1 MTVLSLPR
9 GGRVQIDTVVLVIL
23 LILLGLA
30 LIDAAQLPA
39 TLAFVA
45 RAVLNILPFFLLS
58 IALAAY
64 ATATG
69 ADNLIGKAFQ
79 GRTTVAVIGASL
91 MGALSPFCSCGV
103 IPIIAALL
111 AMGVPLAPV
120 LAFCIAS
127 PLMDPAMF
135 ALTAGVLGF
144 EFAVAKT
151 IVAIGMGLVAGFG
164 TMAVVSMGYLSNPM
178 REGVGNG
185 GCGGGKVRSPKAVV
199 WRFWEEPA
207 RVEKARENLLKNGL
221 FLGKMLV
228 LAYVLESLMVRYI
241 PAGFIASYLGGT
253 GPGAIVIATLA
264 GIPAYL
270 NGAAALPLVGE
281 LMRQGMSPGAGMAFL
296 AGGSVTSI
304 PAALAVWAIM
314 RPPVF
319 AVYFVF
325 SIVGAVLAGLGYQ
338 LWLSA

>member
-9 GGRVQIDTVVLVIL
+9 GGRVQIDTVVLAIL

-30 LIDAAQLPA
+30 LIDTAQLPA
-39 TLAFVA
+39 TIAFVA

-79 GRTTVAVIGASL
+79 GRTAVAVVGASL

-135 ALTAGVLGF
+135 ALTTGVLGF

-151 IVAIGMGLVAGFG
+151 IVAIGMGLLAGFG
-164 TMAVVSMGYLSNPM
+164 TMALVAMGYLGNPM
-178 REGVGNG
+178 RDGVGNG

-207 RVEKARENLLKNGL
+207 RVEKARENLLKNGF

-253 GPGAIVIATLA
+253 GPGAVVLATFA

-325 SIVGAVLAGLGYQ
+325 SLAGAVLAGLGYQ
-338 LWLSA
+338 LWLTA

>member
-1 MTVLSLPR
+1 MTVLTLPR
-9 GGRVQIDTVVLVIL
+9 GPRIAIDTVVLIIL
-23 LILLGLA
+23 TILLGLA
-30 LIDAAQLPA
+30 VVDRGQVPETI
-39 TLAFVA
+39 AFVA
-45 RAVLNILPFFLLS
+45 RAVLHILPYFLLS
-58 IALAAY
+58 IGLAAY

-79 GRTTVAVIGASL
+79 GRTVVAILGASL

-135 ALTAGVLGF
+135 ALTAGILGF

-151 IVAIGMGLVAGFG
+151 IIAIAMGLIAGFG
-164 TMAVVSMGYLSNPM
+164 TMTVVAAGYLSNPL
-178 REGVGNG
+178 REGIGNG
-185 GCGGGKVRSPKAVV
+185 GCGGSKVRAPNAVV
-199 WRFWEEPA
+199 WRFWNEPA
-207 RVEKARENLLKNGL
+207 RIEKLRDSLIKNGL

-228 LAYVLESLMVRYI
+228 LAYLLESLMVRYI
-241 PAGFIASYLGGT
+241 PAGLIATYLGGT
-253 GPGAIVIATLA
+253 GPGSIVMATLA

-270 NGAAALPLVGE
+270 NGTAALPLVGE
-281 LMRQGMSPGAGMAFL
+281 MISQGMSPAAGMAFL

-304 PAALAVWAIM
+304 PAAMAIWGIM

-319 AVYFVF
+319 AAYFAF
-325 SIVGAVLAGLGYQ
+325 AMVGAVSAGLGYQ
-338 LWLSA
+338 FWLSL

>member
-1 MTVLSLPR
+1 MTVLTLPHGPR
-9 GGRVQIDTVVLVIL
+9 IAIDTVVLIIL
-23 LILLGLA
+23 SILLGLA
-30 LIDAAQLPA
+30 VVDSAQVPE
-39 TLAFVA
+39 TIAFVA
-45 RAVLNILPFFLLS
+45 RAILHILPYFLLS

-79 GRTTVAVIGASL
+79 GRTVVAILGASL

-103 IPIIAALL
+103 IPIIVALL

-135 ALTAGVLGF
+135 ALTAGILGF

-151 IVAIGMGLVAGFG
+151 VIAIAMGLIAGFG
-164 TMAVVSMGYLSNPM
+164 TMTLVAAGYLNNPL
-178 REGVGNG
+178 REGIGNG
-185 GCGGGKVRSPKAVV
+185 GCGGSKVRAPNAVV
-199 WRFWEEPA
+199 WRFWNEPA
-207 RVEKARENLLKNGL
+207 RVEKLRDSLIKNGL

-228 LAYVLESLMVRYI
+228 LAYLLESLMVRYI
-241 PAGFIASYLGGT
+241 PAGLIATYLGGT
-253 GPGAIVIATLA
+253 GPGSIVVATLA

-270 NGAAALPLVGE
+270 NGTAALPLVGE
-281 LMRQGMSPGAGMAFL
+281 LISQGMSPAAGMAFL

-304 PAALAVWAIM
+304 PAAMAIWGIM
-314 RPPVF
+314 RPAVF
-319 AVYFVF
+319 AAYFAF
-325 SIVGAVLAGLGYQ
+325 AMVGAVSAGLGYQ
-338 LWLSA
+338 FWLSL

>member
-9 GGRVQIDTVVLVIL
+9 GGRVAIDTVVLIIGAIL
-23 LILLGLA
+23 IGLA
-30 LIDAAQLPA
+30 LFDAAQLPE
-39 TLAFVA
+39 TIGFVA

-58 IALAAY
+58 IGLAAY

-79 GRTTVAVIGASL
+79 GRTAVAVVGASL

-151 IVAIGMGLVAGFG
+151 IVAICMGLIAGFG
-164 TMAVVSMGYLSNPM
+164 TMALVAAGYLSNPM
-178 REGVGNG
+178 REGIGNG
-185 GCGGGKVRSPKAVV
+185 GCGGAKVRSPKAVV

-207 RVEKARENLLKNGL
+207 RIEKGWDNLLKNGF

-241 PAGFIASYLGGT
+241 PAGLIANYLGGT
-253 GPGAIVIATLA
+253 GPASIFVATLA

-281 LMRQGMSPGAGMAFL
+281 LIRQGMSPGAGMAFL

-304 PAALAVWAIM
+304 PAAMAVWAIM

-319 AVYFVF
+319 ATYLAF
-325 SIVGAVLAGLGYQ
+325 SLVGAVLAGLGYQ
-338 LWLSA
+338 LWLSM

>member
-9 GGRVQIDTVVLVIL
+9 GGRISIDTVVLIVGAIL
-23 LILLGLA
+23 VGLA
-30 LIDAAQLPA
+30 LFDTAQLPA
-39 TLAFVA
+39 TIGFVA

-79 GRTTVAVIGASL
+79 GRTAVAVLGASL

-151 IVAIGMGLVAGFG
+151 IVAIGMGLIAGFG
-164 TMAVVSMGYLSNPM
+164 TMALVAAGYLSNPM
-178 REGVGNG
+178 REGIGNG
-185 GCGGGKVRSPKAVV
+185 GCGGAKVRSPKAVV

-207 RVEKARENLLKNGL
+207 RIEKGWDNLLKNGF

-241 PAGFIASYLGGT
+241 PAGLIANYLGGT
-253 GPGAIVIATLA
+253 GPASIVVATLA

-304 PAALAVWAIM
+304 PAAMAVWAIM

-319 AVYFVF
+319 ATYLAF
-325 SIVGAVLAGLGYQ
+325 SLVGAVLAGLGYQ
-338 LWLSA
+338 LWLTL

>member
-1 MTVLSLPR
+1 LTVLTLPR
-9 GGRVQIDTVVLVIL
+9 GPRIAIDTVVLIIL
-23 LILLGLA
+23 TILLGLA
-30 LIDAAQLPA
+30 VVDRGQVPETI
-39 TLAFVA
+39 AFVA
-45 RAVLNILPFFLLS
+45 RAVLHILPYFLLS
-58 IALAAY
+58 IGLAAY

-79 GRTTVAVIGASL
+79 GQTVVAILGASL

-135 ALTAGVLGF
+135 ALTAGILGF

-151 IVAIGMGLVAGFG
+151 IIAIAMGLIAGFG
-164 TMAVVSMGYLSNPM
+164 TMTVVAAGYLSNPL
-178 REGVGNG
+178 REGIGNG
-185 GCGGGKVRSPKAVV
+185 GCGGSKVRAPNAVV
-199 WRFWEEPA
+199 WRFWNEPA
-207 RVEKARENLLKNGL
+207 RIEKLRDSLIKNGL

-228 LAYVLESLMVRYI
+228 LAYLLESLMVRYI
-241 PAGFIASYLGGT
+241 PAGLIATYLGGT
-253 GPGAIVIATLA
+253 GPGSIVMATLA

-270 NGAAALPLVGE
+270 NGTAALPLVGE
-281 LMRQGMSPGAGMAFL
+281 MISQGMSPAAGMAFL

-304 PAALAVWAIM
+304 PAAMAIWGIM

-319 AVYFVF
+319 AAYFAF
-325 SIVGAVLAGLGYQ
+325 AMVGAVSAGLGYQ
-338 LWLSA
+338 FWLSL

>member
-1 MTVLSLPR
+1 LTVLTLPR
-9 GGRVQIDTVVLVIL
+9 GPRIAIDTVVLIIL
-23 LILLGLA
+23 TILLGLA
-30 LIDAAQLPA
+30 VVDRGQVPETI
-39 TLAFVA
+39 AFVA
-45 RAVLNILPFFLLS
+45 RAVLHILPYFLLS
-58 IALAAY
+58 IGLAAY

-79 GRTTVAVIGASL
+79 GRTVVAILGASL

-135 ALTAGVLGF
+135 ALTAGILGF

-151 IVAIGMGLVAGFG
+151 IIAIAMGLIAGFG
-164 TMAVVSMGYLSNPM
+164 TMTVVAAGYLSNPL
-178 REGVGNG
+178 REGIGNG
-185 GCGGGKVRSPKAVV
+185 GCGGSKVRAPNAVV
-199 WRFWEEPA
+199 WRFWNEPA
-207 RVEKARENLLKNGL
+207 RIEKLRDSLIKNGL

-228 LAYVLESLMVRYI
+228 LAYLLESLMVRYI
-241 PAGFIASYLGGT
+241 PAGLIATYLGGT
-253 GPGAIVIATLA
+253 GPGSIVMATLA

-270 NGAAALPLVGE
+270 NGTAALPLVGE
-281 LMRQGMSPGAGMAFL
+281 MISQGMSPAAGMAFL

-304 PAALAVWAIM
+304 PAAMAIWGIM

-319 AVYFVF
+319 AAYFAF
-325 SIVGAVLAGLGYQ
+325 AMVGAVSAGLGYQ
-338 LWLSA
+338 FWLSL

>member
-1 MTVLSLPR
+1 MTVLTLPQ
-9 GGRVQIDTVVLVIL
+9 GTRVRVDGVLLAIF
-23 LILLGLA
+23 LILATLA
-30 LIDAAQLPA
+30 IVDLKQLPE

-45 RAVLNILPFFLLS
+45 GAVAFIAPFFLAS

-64 ATATG
+64 ATATS

-79 GRTTVAVIGASL
+79 GRTTVAVVGASL

-135 ALTAGVLGF
+135 ALTAGTLGF
-144 EFAVAKT
+144 EFAIAKT
-151 IVAIGMGLVAGFG
+151 LVAIGMGLLTGFG
-164 TMAVVSMGYLSNPM
+164 AMALVGAGYLTNPL
-178 REGVGNG
+178 RDGVGNG
-185 GCGGGKVRSPKAVV
+185 GCGGAKVRSPKTVM

-207 RVEKARENLLKNGL
+207 RIEKARDSFLNNGF
-221 FLGKMLV
+221 FLGKMLL
-228 LAYVLESLMVRYI
+228 LAFVIESLMVRYI
-241 PAGFIASYLGGT
+241 PAGLIANYLGGT
-253 GPGAIVIATLA
+253 GPTAIATATLA

-281 LMRQGMSPGAGMAFL
+281 LIRQGMSPGAGMAFL
-296 AGGSVTSI
+296 TGGGVTSI
-304 PAALAVWAIM
+304 PAAMAVWAIM

-319 AVYFVF
+319 GAYFVF
-325 SIVGAVLAGLGYQ
+325 SIVGAILAGLSFQ
-338 LWLSA
+338 LWLSL

>member
-1 MTVLSLPR
+1 MTILTMPQGRRLSIDNVILAIAAILAVLAVVDSAQVPR
-9 GGRVQIDTVVLVIL
+9 TVV
-23 LILLGLA
+23 
-30 LIDAAQLPA
+30 
-39 TLAFVA
+39 FVA
-45 RAVLNILPFFLLS
+45 GAVLNILPFFLVS
-58 IALAAY
+58 IGLAAY
-64 ATATG
+64 ASATG

-79 GRTTVAVIGASL
+79 GRTTVAILGGAA

-151 IVAIGMGLVAGFG
+151 VVAIIMGLVAGFG
-164 TMAVVSMGYLSNPM
+164 TMALVGAGYLTNPM
-178 REGVGNG
+178 RESVGNG
-185 GCGGGKVRSPKAVV
+185 GCGGAKVREPKAVV

-207 RVEKARENLLKNGL
+207 RIEKARDNLLQNGF
-221 FLGKMLV
+221 FLGKMLL

-241 PAGFIASYLGGT
+241 PAGLIATYLGGD
-253 GPGAIVIATLA
+253 GPGAILIATLA

-281 LMRQGMSPGAGMAFL
+281 LMRQGMSPGAAMAFL

-304 PAALAVWAIM
+304 PAAMAIWAIM

-319 AVYFVF
+319 AAYVAFAL
-325 SIVGAVLAGLGYQ
+325 VGAVIAGLGYQ
-338 LWLSA
+338 AWLTL

>member
-1 MTVLSLPR
+1 MTVMTLPR
-9 GGRVQIDTVVLVIL
+9 GGRIAIDTVVLTIL
-23 LILLGLA
+23 LILAGLA
-30 LIDAAQLPA
+30 VFDSAQLPE

-58 IALAAY
+58 IGLAAY
-64 ATATG
+64 AVATG

-79 GRTTVAVIGASL
+79 GRTTVAIVGASL

-151 IVAIGMGLVAGFG
+151 IVAVAMGLIAGFG
-164 TMAVVSMGYLSNPM
+164 SMALVGAGYLQNPV
-178 REGVGNG
+178 REGFGNG
-185 GCGGGKVRSPKAVV
+185 GCGGSKVRAPKVV
-199 WRFWEEPA
+199 AWRFWSEPA
-207 RVEKARENLLKNGL
+207 RVEKARNNLVQNGF
-221 FLGKMLV
+221 FLGKMLL

-241 PAGFIASYLGGT
+241 PAGLIAENLGGT
-253 GPGAIVIATLA
+253 GAGTIVLATVA

-281 LMRQGMSPGAGMAFL
+281 LMNQGMSGGAAMAFL

-304 PAALAVWAIM
+304 PAAVAVWALF
-314 RPPVF
+314 RPSVF
-319 AVYFVF
+319 AVYVGF
-325 SIVGAVLAGLGYQ
+325 SLVGAIAAGLGFQ
-338 LWLSA
+338 FWLSL